1 MKDVD
6 GFSNRNLTV
15 SRRTISHMIEFRVI
29 RLIFLQHVVNSCEQH
44 PGNGDD
50 RFLVAPPLFQC
61 EVTAADFRELF
72 GTNGV
77 KCALNKQGLDIGP
90 ARLILVVFLFP
101 ALSLFCG
108 VSPAQEQRCFEV
120 GNTDISTPISEITP
134 MAEKAWIPGAV
145 ATMLI

>member
-1 MKDVD
+1 MY
-6 GFSNRNLTV
+6 
-15 SRRTISHMIEFRVI
+15 RRTVCFAIEFRIV
-29 RLIFLQHVVNSCEQH
+29 RLIFLEHIVNGGQEH

-61 EVTAADFRELF
+61 EVTAADFGKLF
-72 GTNGV
+72 RSDGAQS
-77 KCALNKQGLDIGP
+77 ALNKQGLDIGP
-90 ARLILVVFLFP
+90 AMLILVVFLFP

-120 GNTDISTPISEITP
+120 GNTDISTPISEMMP

-145 ATMLI
+145 ATMLS